1 MTTTTTTRA
10 ITARLKAAL
19 RAFANKAP
27 RTRRAR
33 PALLAIPTLALACS
47 LTAAAAPHAA
57 AANTS
62 VTPAAG
68 HAVASVGCYSSTCVD
83 QGPQEMG
90 CTADAQTVRYGRYY
104 STSQRRW
111 LEVDLRYSFACNAF
125 WARIAPAP
133 DGYQFYVEN
142 SNYRVYETVRYP
154 YSSWYGNMVDGA
166 SAAHACFLNGECTDY
181 WP

>member
-90 CTADAQTVRYGRYY
+90 CTADAQTVRYREVLLNLTTKVAGSGPALQLCMQCILGEDRTGPGWI
-104 STSQRRW
+104 SVLCGKLELQGVRNSQ
-111 LEVDLRYSFACNAF
+111 VP
-125 WARIAPAP
+125 I
-133 DGYQFYVEN
+133 
-142 SNYRVYETVRYP
+142 
-154 YSSWYGNMVDGA
+154 
-166 SAAHACFLNGECTDY
+166 
-181 WP
+181 